1 MANSLAKFEAI
12 AFTLG
17 FVLTGFVTFVALPL
31 A

>member
-1 MANSLAKFEAI
+1 MTNSLAKFEAF

-17 FVLTGFVTFVALPL
+17 FAMTGFITFVALPL